1 MVRQAESR
9 RIPLKLS
16 QYVQRR
22 NGVALGAAGSLVNM
36 LHPSLGAGS
45 FAGFWRH
52 WNPIWGNYLGR
63 HINSPLRRFLPAGP
77 ALVVTFL
84 LSGAIHDA
92 AVILV
97 SGSIRFLFVPWFGL
111 LGLGVMLSSWIGFD
125 YTSRVWAV
133 RACIN
138 VALISSG
145 LGLALLAKRM
155 LGIP

>member
-1 MVRQAESR
+1 M
-9 RIPLKLS
+9 
-16 QYVQRR
+16 
-22 NGVALGAAGSLVNM
+22 ALRAAGSLVNM
-36 LHPSLGAGS
+36 LHRSLGAGS
-45 FAGFWRH
+45 FASFWRH
-52 WNPIWGNYLGR
+52 WNPIWGHYVGR
-63 HINSPLRRFLPAGP
+63 YINSQLRRFLPAGP

-133 RACIN
+133 RAGIN